1 MGPREANYFRYYKRL
16 GPIAKLA
23 TSYRAWPERD
33 RQGTE
38 GQVSPEAKGGR
49 AGHVTCFI
57 VIAVTGAGTC

>member
-1 MGPREANYFRYYKRL
+1 MTWRVVKC
-16 GPIAKLA
+16 
-23 TSYRAWPERD
+23 TSETRPNRAWPERD